1 MPGFGPKPDGWDP
14 DEVRLPESAERV
26 EAEREIVRD
35 AYRRLLAGTVS
46 MVRLAGELN
55 ERGQAGERAALPVTG
70 GHWTN
75 TTLARSLTRPVL
87 AGKQR
92 PTRGRAAS
100 VPAGSVMSGLGV
112 SVAGAW
118 RSADRSGELPPSVRR
133 QGVGWRS

>member
-1 MPGFGPKPDGWDP
+1 MPGFGPKPDGRDP
-14 DEVRLPESAERV
+14 DEVRLPASAERV

-92 PTRGRAAS
+92 PTRDGPSAPTRRRRSTPRA
-100 VPAGSVMSGLGV
+100 
-112 SVAGAW
+112 
-118 RSADRSGELPPSVRR
+118 PPRHRR
-133 QGVGWRS
+133 QMGGSRWGMAVS